1 MGSEQEMVEAVKQAA
16 VERDGRMTLRCADA
30 FAVAERF
37 GAARPSIG
45 QICND
50 NRIRIVQCQLGCFK

>member
-1 MGSEQEMVEAVKQAA
+1 MGSEQEMVEAVKHAA

-37 GAARPSIG
+37 GVARPSIG